1 MRRSS
6 APLMLCFE
14 IGVRSSVMSTNI
26 GTLDRAL
33 RLVLGGTLISFALL
47 AKETPYSYLGWI
59 GVIPI
64 LTALVSFCPLYSV
77 LGVRTNQ
84 GK

>member
-1 MRRSS
+1 MN
-6 APLMLCFE
+6 
-14 IGVRSSVMSTNI
+14 TNI
-26 GTLDRAL
+26 GPLDRVL
-33 RLVLGGTLISFALL
+33 RLILGGALIGFALL

-64 LTALVSFCPLYSV
+64 LTALVSFCPLYTL